1 MKLID
6 IIKEKLRPPTPLELI
21 AAELARAHVA
31 KLDAESAVDWGIANV
46 EYNKNRI
53 TRLNERISEYKKE
66 GQNEIKF
73 METSARNGDTHLA
86 FGIKDEQS

>member
-6 IIKEKLRPPTPLELI
+6 IIKDKLRSPTPLELI

-31 KLDAESAVDWGIANV
+31 KLEAESAVDWAIANV

-53 TRLNERISEYKKE
+53 MRLNERISEYKKE
-66 GQNEIKF
+66 GGK
-73 METSARNGDTHLA
+73 
-86 FGIKDEQS
+86 

>member
-6 IIKEKLRPPTPLELI
+6 IIKDKLRQPTPLELI

-31 KLDAESAVDWGIANV
+31 KLEAESAVDWAIANV

-53 TRLNERISEYKKE
+53 MRLNERISEYKKE
-66 GQNEIKF
+66 GGK
-73 METSARNGDTHLA
+73 
-86 FGIKDEQS
+86 

>member
-1 MKLID
+1 MKLLD
-6 IIKEKLRPPTPLELI
+6 IIKDKFRQPTPLELI

-31 KLDAESAVDWGIANV
+31 KLDAESAVDWGTANV

-66 GQNEIKF
+66 GQK
-73 METSARNGDTHLA
+73 
-86 FGIKDEQS
+86 

>member
-1 MKLID
+1 
-6 IIKEKLRPPTPLELI
+6 LI

-66 GQNEIKF
+66 GQK
-73 METSARNGDTHLA
+73 
-86 FGIKDEQS
+86 

>member
-6 IIKEKLRPPTPLELI
+6 IIKDKLRQPTPLELI

-31 KLDAESAVDWGIANV
+31 KLDAESAVDWAIANV

-53 TRLNERISEYKKE
+53 MRLNERISEYKKE
-66 GQNEIKF
+66 GGK
-73 METSARNGDTHLA
+73 
-86 FGIKDEQS
+86 

>member
-6 IIKEKLRPPTPLELI
+6 IIKEKLRAPTPLELI

-31 KLDAESAVDWGIANV
+31 KLDAESAVDWAIANV

-66 GQNEIKF
+66 GVK
-73 METSARNGDTHLA
+73 
-86 FGIKDEQS
+86 